1 MPRNARLDMPGLLQ
15 HVIVRGIEKRDIF
28 LDDQDRGSFL
38 VRFSDLLTDTETK
51 CYAWSL
57 MSNHFHLLVVA
68 TQISLARFMRRLL
81 TGYAVTFNRKHN
93 RAGHLFQNRYKSIV
107 CEEETYLMELIRY
120 IHLNP
125 LRAGLVKTMNELDR
139 YPWSGH
145 AVLMGKRKMQG
156 QLLHEVL
163 YRFGRNIAKA
173 RRKYREFVIDGVM
186 QGRRNDLTGGGL
198 KRSQGFKKN
207 AEERESFDERILGNG
222 FFVDTLLQQDEL
234 RDKLT
239 TSWSLPELIESVGS
253 ILSLSPDDIRRP
265 SKKRLLAEARGI
277 VSYLAVRELGY
288 KGNEVGKELF
298 LTASGVSIAVRRGEC
313 FLKKN
318 KGVKQEIFSILEK

>member
-28 LDDQDRGSFL
+28 LDDEDRGSFL
-38 VRFSDLLTDTETK
+38 VRFSGLLTDTETK

-57 MSNHFHLLVVA
+57 MSNHFHLLVVP

-125 LRAGLVKTMNELDR
+125 LRAGLVKTMDELDR

-156 QLLHEVL
+156 QLLDEVL
-163 YRFGRNIAKA
+163 YRFGRKIVKA
-173 RRKYREFVIDGVM
+173 RNNYREFVADGVI

-222 FFVDTLLQQDEL
+222 SFVDTLLQQNEL
-234 RDKLT
+234 RDKLS
-239 TSWSLPELIESVGS
+239 TSWSLPELIDSVGS
-253 ILSLSPDDIRRP
+253 ILSLSPADIRRP

-277 VSYLAVRELGY
+277 VCYLAVRELGY

-313 FLKKN
+313 FLNKN
-318 KGVKQEIFSILEK
+318 KGVKQDIFSKLEK

>member
-1 MPRNARLDMPGLLQ
+1 
-15 HVIVRGIEKRDIF
+15 
-28 LDDQDRGSFL
+28 